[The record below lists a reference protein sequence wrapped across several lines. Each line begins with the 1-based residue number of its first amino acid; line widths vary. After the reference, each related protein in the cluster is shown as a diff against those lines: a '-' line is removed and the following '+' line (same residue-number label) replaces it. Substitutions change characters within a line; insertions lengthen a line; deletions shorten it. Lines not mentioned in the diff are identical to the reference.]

1 MGAKGG
7 DLRIDLNQ
15 QEVLNRSNC
24 IVHEDGRVEFR
35 LSFNLPAKGRRIM
48 GEYAASS
55 LKNAVNTMETKLN

>member
-1 MGAKGG
+1 MGGGGYMGAKGG

-24 IVHEDGRVEFR
+24 IVYEDGRIEFR

-48 GEYAASS
+48 GE
-55 LKNAVNTMETKLN
+55 